1 MGSEESGTGVHDS
14 VVQGDIH
21 LGDKVVNNTSIV
33 SGRRK
38 CGVCGASGNH
48 TFFICSTKYC
58 ENEYCEYCDH
68 KFSKKCKICFDF
80 ENEIESK
87 NKLLQKT
94 IKDADQYIEITSR
107 KLKAEKDDFVGK
119 LSAEK
124 DELVGKLSAEKDE
137 LFDYTSLI
145 SKQRT
150 SYIHFSNN
158 IQLIALLTLLSFS
171 DFILNT
177 PHAFE
182 LVAYSFAILVLYNFT
197 SNFSRDNEKSLIYLL
212 DIVVVLLVLLISL
225 GLSHYFS
232 GGFAIILFCIAL
244 GFFTHRLI
252 RMLDLVSK
260 KSYLEIKDRIYIDF
274 SAVSYLVCLLYY
286 LIFHFIT
293 S

>member
-1 MGSEESGTGVHDS
+1 VRDIGSEKSGTGVHDS
-14 VVQGDIH
+14 VVQGDVH

-38 CGVCGASGNH
+38 CEVCGASGNH
-48 TFFICSTKYC
+48 TFFKCSTKYC

-68 KFSKKCKICFDF
+68 KFSRKCKICFDF

-94 IKDADQYIEITSR
+94 IKEADQYIESTSR
-107 KLKAEKDDFVGK
+107 KLKAEKDDFVGM
-119 LSAEK
+119 
-124 DELVGKLSAEKDE
+124 LSAEKDE

-158 IQLIALLTLLSFS
+158 IQLIALLALLSFF

-197 SNFSRDNEKSLIYLL
+197 SNFYRGNEKSLIYLL

-225 GLSHYFS
+225 GISHYFS
-232 GGFAIILFCIAL
+232 GGFAIILFNIAL

-260 KSYLEIKDRIYIDF
+260 KSYLELKDRIYIDF
-274 SAVSYLVCLLYY
+274 SAVSFLVCLLYFV
-286 LIFHFIT
+286 IVHFVT

>member
-1 MGSEESGTGVHDS
+1 MGSEKSGTGVHDS

-48 TFFICSTKYC
+48 TFFKCSTKYC

-94 IKDADQYIEITSR
+94 IKDADQYIESTSR
-107 KLKAEKDDFVGK
+107 KLKAEKDDF
-119 LSAEK
+119 
-124 DELVGKLSAEKDE
+124 VGKLSAEKDE

>member
-1 MGSEESGTGVHDS
+1 MSDVGTEKSVTGVYDS
-14 VVQGDIH
+14 VVQGDVH
-21 LGDKVVNNTSIV
+21 LGDKVVNNTRIV

-38 CGVCGASGNH
+38 CVVCGTSGNH
-48 TFFICSTKYC
+48 TFFKCPTKYC
-58 ENEYCEYCDH
+58 ENEYCEYCEH

-87 NKLLQKT
+87 NQLLEK
-94 IKDADQYIEITSR
+94 TSR
-107 KLKAEKDDFVGK
+107 E

-124 DELVGKLSAEKDE
+124 DI

-150 SYIHFSNN
+150 AYTHFSNN

-182 LVAYSFAILVLYNFT
+182 LVAYSFAFLVLYYFI

-212 DIVVVLLVLLISL
+212 DIVVVLLALLISL

-244 GFFTHRLI
+244 GFFTYRLI
-252 RMLDLVSK
+252 RMVDLVSK
-260 KSYLEIKDRIYIDF
+260 KSYLEVKDRIYIDF
-274 SAVSYLVCLLYY
+274 SAVSFLVCLLYY
-286 LIFHFIT
+286 LIVHFVT